1 MKKLLALLLALS
13 LVFALAAC
21 GQGESTT
28 TEPPAETEA
37 PEETPGDD
45 FIDPAPTPVEV
56 IVFAAASMEATLT
69 RIAELY
75 KEVAPNV
82 TLTFTFDSSGTLKTQ
97 IEEGAVCDLFIS
109 AAQKQMNQ
117 LDAADSTGT
126 NTDGLDYVVSESRID
141 LVENKVVLAVPD
153 DNPAGIEGFT
163 DLATDKLSLLCLG
176 NDDVPVGAY
185 SLQILEYLGIDI
197 AGLES
202 AGKVTYASNVSE
214 VANQVKEGA
223 VDCGIIYATDAFTYE
238 LNVVDQAT
246 SEMCDQVIYPA
257 AVMKSGTEGAAEAA
271 QAFLDYI
278 HTDADAVAILEGVGF
293 TVL

>member
-1 MKKLLALLLALS
+1 MKRILALLLALCM
-13 LVFALAAC
+13 VFALAAC
-21 GQGESTT
+21 GQESDTT

-37 PEETPGDD
+37 PASDTPE
-45 FIDPAPTPVEV
+45 AEPVEV

-69 RIAELY
+69 QIAELY

-126 NTDGLDYVVSESRID
+126 NTDGLDYVVSDSRID

-153 DNPAGIEGFT
+153 DNPAGIESFS

-238 LNVVDQAT
+238 LNVVDKAAAD
-246 SEMCDQVIYPA
+246 MCDQVIYPA
-257 AVMKSGTEGAAEAA
+257 AVMKSGTTEAAEAA

>member
-1 MKKLLALLLALS
+1 MKKMLALLLALCM
-13 LVFALAAC
+13 VFALAAC
-21 GQGESTT
+21 GQESDTT

-45 FIDPAPTPVEV
+45 FVDPAPSPVEV

-69 RIAELY
+69 QIAELY

-126 NTDGLDYVVSESRID
+126 NTDGLDYVVSDSRID

-153 DNPAGIEGFT
+153 DNPAGIESFS

-238 LNVVDQAT
+238 LNVVDKAAAD
-246 SEMCDQVIYPA
+246 MCDQVIYPA
-257 AVMKSGTEGAAEAA
+257 AVMKSGTAEAAEAA

-278 HTDADAVAILEGVGF
+278 HTDADAIAILEGVGF

>member
-1 MKKLLALLLALS
+1 MKKILALLLALCM
-13 LVFALAAC
+13 VFALAAC
-21 GQGESTT
+21 GQESDTT
-28 TEPPAETEA
+28 TEPPAGTDNVETEA
-37 PEETPGDD
+37 PESDTPE
-45 FIDPAPTPVEV
+45 AEPVEV

-69 RIAELY
+69 QIAELY

-117 LDAADSTGT
+117 LDAADTTGT

-153 DNPAGIEGFT
+153 DNPAGIESFT

-202 AGKVTYASNVSE
+202 DGKVTYASNVSE
-214 VANQVKEGA
+214 VANQVKEAA

-238 LNVVDQAT
+238 LNVVDQAAP
-246 SEMCDQVIYPA
+246 EMCDQVIYPA

>member
-1 MKKLLALLLALS
+1 MKRALALLLALC

-21 GQGESTT
+21 GQENTPAT
-28 TEPPAETEA
+28 DPPAGTET

-45 FIDPAPTPVEV
+45 SEPTPVEV
-56 IVFAAASMEATLT
+56 VVFAAASMEATLT
-69 RIAELY
+69 EIAELY
-75 KEVAPNV
+75 KEVAPWV

-117 LDAADSTGT
+117 LDAADTTGT

-153 DNPAGIEGFT
+153 DNPAGIESFT

-197 AGLES
+197 AALEVD
-202 AGKVTYASNVSE
+202 GKVTYASNVSE
-214 VANQVKEGA
+214 VATQVKEGA
-223 VDCGIIYATDAFTYE
+223 VDCGVIYATDAFTYE
-238 LNVVDQAT
+238 LNVVDQAAP
-246 SEMCDQVIYPA
+246 EMCDQVIYPA
-257 AVMKSGTEGAAEAA
+257 AVMKSGTAEAA
-271 QAFLDYI
+271 QAFLDFI
-278 HTDADAVAILEGVGF
+278 HTDAGAVAVLEGVGF